1 MIGAA
6 LQCLRCGHEWNTRT
20 ERKPVQ
26 CPRCKS
32 PAWDRNRLPPARP
45 RPKDLPSFSEIPAF
59 GAWADR
65 TESDE
70 EILAEIRRG
79 WGPIESDAGWGDPAK
94 SDDEMLREV
103 RAGWKSTEV
112 ADA

>member
-32 PAWDRNRLPPARP
+32 PAWDRNRLPVYLSPGER
-45 RPKDLPSFSEIPAF
+45 PSFAEIASW
-59 GAWADR
+59 GVWKDR
-65 TESDE
+65 PESDE
-70 EILAEIRRG
+70 ELLIKLG
-79 WGPIESDAGWGDPAK
+79 SPWN
-94 SDDEMLREV
+94 
-103 RAGWKSTEV
+103 
-112 ADA
+112 ADAAD